1 MIRGLEPTRVRQP
14 PVIAANPMGIKI
26 LLAAM
31 FNSLEM
37 RIVAGRNRAAA
48 PIFCIKLEITDTVDE
63 IMSIIRVSL
72 RPATLI
78 I

>member
-1 MIRGLEPTRVRQP
+1 
-14 PVIAANPMGIKI
+14 MGMRI
-26 LLAAM
+26 LLAEI
-31 FNSLEM
+31 FSCLLI
-37 RIVAGRNRAAA
+37 RIVAGKNSAAA